1 MEATT
6 LTPPPDD
13 DGLTL
18 LEDDEATADLAD
30 LEPSSG
36 HSVVVT
42 AVNAL
47 MAAMTF
53 GAVAS
58 MVMAFSR
65 LVR

>member
-1 MEATT
+1 M
-6 LTPPPDD
+6 TPSPGD
-13 DGLTL
+13 DGPML
-18 LEDDEATADLAD
+18 LEDDEAAAD

-42 AVNAL
+42 IVNAL

-65 LVR
+65 LIR

>member
-1 MEATT
+1 V
-6 LTPPPDD
+6 TPSPGDD
-13 DGLTL
+13 SPAP
-18 LEDDEATADLAD
+18 LEDDEAAAD

-42 AVNAL
+42 IVNAL

-58 MVMAFSR
+58 LVMAVSR
-65 LVR
+65 FVR